1 MPPAA
6 TESSGRPAPG
16 RFVPDRFGIALGA
29 LRLLT
34 PPDRPAQ
41 YIASAAIHPLPLAPR
56 RLRGLAQVR
65 GHPISVIDVGG
76 QAPARLPTWQRH
88 GLLVIG
94 DPGQAPIGLLVDGP
108 PVPLRVV
115 EAVPPSSV
123 SSGPP
128 AAPFAS
134 VLHSPV
140 LCRDGSSDAPAAWW
154 QADFSALFEAL
165 MADR

>member
-1 MPPAA
+1 MPSAA
-6 TESSGRPAPG
+6 TESSGR
-16 RFVPDRFGIALGA
+16 FSPDRFGVALGA

-41 YIASAAIHPLPLAPR
+41 YIASAPIHPLPLAPR

-65 GHPISVIDVGG
+65 GHPVSVLDAA
-76 QAPARLPTWQRH
+76 QRAPAQLPTRQRH
-88 GLLVIG
+88 ALLVVG

-108 PVPLRVV
+108 PVPLQVV
-115 EAVPPSSV
+115 EAASPPP
-123 SSGPP
+123 GPP
-128 AAPFAS
+128 ALPFAS
-134 VLHSPV
+134 VLHSPM
-140 LCRDGSSDAPAAWW
+140 LCRDGPHGMPTAWW

>member
-1 MPPAA
+1 MPSAT
-6 TESSGRPAPG
+6 TESPDRAA
-16 RFVPDRFGIALGA
+16 PDRFGIALGV

-41 YIASAAIHPLPLAPR
+41 FLASAAIHPLPLAPR

-65 GHPISVIDVGG
+65 GHPISVVDVAV
-76 QAPARLPTWQRH
+76 QAPGQLPTWQRH
-88 GLLVIG
+88 GLLVVG
-94 DPGQAPIGLLVDGP
+94 DPGHAPLGLLVDGP

-115 EAVPPSSV
+115 GAASSPADATDAA
-123 SSGPP
+123 PP
-128 AAPFAS
+128 AVSFAS

-140 LCRDGSSDAPAAWW
+140 LCHDGSNDEPTVWW